1 MSSNMGKGGQTHSN
15 FVKDLS
21 RYVLPFAREALR
33 KRGFSEYRLI
43 QNWPQIVGTQLAA
56 VSCPQKI
63 SFEMNKKTDGV
74 LHVDVLSAS
83 ALEFQHLQPIIL
95 ERIAAY
101 FGYKAIGRM
110 VLHQT
115 NRLPNAMLPNK
126 KPVQTSTPVLIN
138 TDILEECTDAE
149 LKAQLTSLAEALSK
163 NNR

>member
-1 MSSNMGKGGQTHSN
+1 MSKGMYHN

-21 RYVLPFAREALR
+21 RYVLPFAREALK

-43 QNWPQIVGTQLAA
+43 QDWPQIVGAQLAA

-83 ALEFQHLQPIIL
+83 ALEFQHLQPVII

-115 NRLPNAMLPNK
+115 SRLPGAKAVKGAEPA
-126 KPVQTSTPVLIN
+126 TSAVSIDPHL
-138 TDILEECTDAE
+138 LENCTDPE
-149 LKAQLTSLAEALSK
+149 LKAQLESLAQALGK
-163 NNR
+163 NNH